1 MSNQARGYTSWSL
14 PPALEGRKRVVI
26 DARVVTENHGH
37 GIARYTEEYLRH
49 LAVFPCPD
57 LEFVVLTNKESP
69 LCGLAWPPHMRLLLM
84 RSGWLTFWGQLE
96 LGWVLWRLCSHMFHS
111 PSFIVPF
118 LSRTPLITTIHD
130 LNHVVLA
137 ENYSVFHRL
146 YYNVFLAH
154 KVRLARCVVT
164 VSHFSKNEIVKFFDI
179 SPSLVRVVYNG
190 ISDVFFRSEKAFL
203 SPKAEVIREKF
214 ELPDDYILSVGNPKP
229 HKNMCRLVEA
239 WCKLP
244 EAPPLVLLTEFNPAV
259 AQIAARYGRKHE
271 LYFLRFVTNSELP
284 FIYSLARAFVY
295 PSLYEGFGLPPL
307 EAAACGVPVVVSN
320 RSSLPEVLA
329 ESAIFVNPED
339 VLDIR
344 RGIEEALAR
353 SAAVLE
359 IVEKGRAKAAEY
371 SWSRMAH
378 ETISIYRQIL
388 A

>member
-1 MSNQARGYTSWSL
+1 MEAVRYTTSSL
-14 PPALEGRKRVVI
+14 PGTLPGRRRVVI

-37 GIARYTEEYLRH
+37 GIARYTEEYLRQ
-49 LAVFPCPD
+49 LASLPCTD
-57 LEFVVLTNKESP
+57 LEFVVLTNRESP
-69 LCGLAWPPHMRLLLM
+69 LCRQAWPPHIRLVLM
-84 RSGWLTFWGQLE
+84 RSGWLAFWGQAE
-96 LGWVLWRLCSHMFHS
+96 LGFVLWRLNSHMFHS

-137 ENYSVFHRL
+137 ENYSIFHRL

-164 VSHFSKNEIVKFFDI
+164 VSHFSKSEIVNFFGI
-179 SPSLVRVVYNG
+179 PPSLVKVVYNG
-190 ISDVFFRSEKAFL
+190 ISDVFFRSPR
-203 SPKAEVIREKF
+203 SSTSAEAAVIREKF
-214 ELPDDYILSVGNPKP
+214 ELPDDYILSVGNRKP

-239 WCKLP
+239 WCGLP
-244 EAPPLVLLTEFNPAV
+244 HAPPLVLLTEFDPAV
-259 AQIAARYGRKHE
+259 SQIAARYGRKHE

-329 ESAIFVNPED
+329 GSAIFVNPED

-344 RGIEEALAR
+344 RGIEEALSR
-353 SAAVLE
+353 SSEVLAV
-359 IVEKGRAKAAEY
+359 VERGRAKASEY
-371 SWSRMAH
+371 SWSRMAE
-378 ETISIYRQIL
+378 ETISVYRHIL